1 MPVYRNEREYFFEKV
16 ENSTEYEKYPEMCN
30 LLKKHKCDDE
40 FYNLC
45 QAFIDISLN
54 APKFPDKD
62 NLKVEACFLYLD
74 MDKAKEITKNFI
86 TTFNIQNIEELLAV
100 IKMFYPYAS
109 NDNRQKSGTLFKD
122 VPYNSPNIGVYID
135 FCRLP
140 DEIWDKIVQD
150 IISN

>member
-1 MPVYRNEREYFFEKV
+1 MSVHRNEREYFFEKV
-16 ENSTEYEKYPEMCN
+16 ENSTEYEKYPEMYN
-30 LLKKHKCDDE
+30 LLKEHICDDE

-45 QAFIDISLN
+45 QSFISISLN

-62 NLKVEACFLYLD
+62 NLKVEAYFQYSD
-74 MDKAKEITKNFI
+74 MDKAKEITQNFI

-100 IKMFYPYAS
+100 IKMFYPYAA

-122 VPYNSPNIGVYID
+122 VSYNSPNIGVYID

-140 DEIWDKIVQD
+140 DEIWDKLVQD
-150 IISN
+150 IINN